1 MKDTFN
7 TRVDRTG
14 PIQWLKDYFT
24 PTYVKEQNML
34 GYAGAEFEFPTCPA
48 FSRGVK
54 EAAEKGLFGFTM
66 VGDDYRNAMKWWM
79 KELRGYE
86 VENEWI
92 VPTQGTIFSL
102 ATSIRLFTKP
112 GDNIMVLSPNYSRYN
127 QAASRLKRGTV
138 AIPFMEDK
146 GGYGVD
152 FAALAAA
159 FAKPENK
166 LLVLCNPNNPTGHV
180 YSPDELELIA
190 ELAKQYGV
198 AVFSDE
204 IFAEVVFEGHEA
216 LPYAQIAGSD
226 ALAISCTSMGKVFS
240 LTGVNHANLI
250 IENAKLR
257 DAYIE
262 QRNADH
268 FGSVDPMVYAGM
280 MEAYS
285 EEGKE
290 WVLALREYVWENYL
304 LLEKFMKTH
313 LPKAKVIRP
322 QGTFV
327 VWVDYSA
334 YEEVWPELDRVLREE
349 GLFVGDGGEE
359 YFGKNTCVRYSV
371 AVPRAELEKTL
382 ERTAVALQ
390 ARQGDTRYDE

>member
-1 MKDTFN
+1 MNTFDM
-7 TRVDRTG
+7 RVERRG
-14 PIQWLKDYFT
+14 QIQWLKDYFT
-24 PTYVKEQNML
+24 PDSVKEQNML

-48 FSRGVK
+48 FVRGVK
-54 EAAEKGLFGFTM
+54 QAAEKGLFGFTL
-66 VGDDYRNAMKWWM
+66 VGDDYRNAVKWWL
-79 KELRGYE
+79 KELRDYE
-86 VENEWI
+86 VQPEWI
-92 VPTQGTIFSL
+92 VPVQGTIFSL

-127 QAASRLKRGTV
+127 QAATRLKRGTV
-138 AIPFMEDK
+138 TILLIEDK
-146 GGYGVD
+146 GRYGVD
-152 FAALAAA
+152 FSALEAA
-159 FAKPENK
+159 FEKEENK

-180 YSPDELELIA
+180 YKREELEQIA
-190 ELAKQYGV
+190 ELAKRHGV

-216 LPYAQIAGSD
+216 IPYAQVAGSE

-250 IENAKLR
+250 IENEVLR
-257 DAYIE
+257 EAYIE

-285 EEGKE
+285 KEGKE
-290 WVLALREYVWENYL
+290 WVLALRQYVWENYL
-304 LLEKFMKTH
+304 LLEQFIKEN

-327 VWVDYSA
+327 VWVDYSG
-334 YEEVWPELDRVLREE
+334 YEKAWPELDRVLREE
-349 GLFVGDGGEE
+349 GLLVGDGGEE
-359 YFGKNTCVRYSV
+359 YFGKNTCVRYSL
-371 AVPRAELEKTL
+371 AVPKAELEKTL
-382 ERTAVALQ
+382 GRVANALQ
-390 ARQGDTRYDE
+390 LAGWL